1 MKWEERPLG
10 EVLCVDLDQVPTDPS
25 ETYQLA
31 GVYGFGRGLFVRGPL
46 SGANTTYKGFNRL
59 HAGQFVISVPKAW
72 EGAIAEVTEDFDGLF
87 LSPVFPTFTPDS
99 DALLC
104 RYLAWFFRR
113 PASWEQMRSKSKGI
127 GARRESLSSEQFL
140 SINIP
145 LPPVKEQ
152 RKIVAKLDAAAERI
166 ARIEAAQADNA
177 EDFDRLLESLLF
189 DNPSAAPTPMREL
202 VIPRAPD
209 TKVLGDQIYDFAGV
223 YSFGRGVFSSIT
235 KTGLD
240 FAYTALTQVRA
251 GEFTYPKLMAWEGAF
266 GIIPPECDGCF
277 VSPEFP
283 VFGVRQDLV
292 FPELLDA
299 YFRSPRVWPEIAAIS
314 SGTNARR
321 RRLQPSSFLNYRF
334 PLPSREAQKQIRDTL
349 EARTRL
355 RAAQDSRAADLAA
368 LMPSLL
374 DRAFKGEL

>member
-10 EVLCVDLDQVPTDPS
+10 EVLRPHDDWVSIEP
-25 ETYQLA
+25 E
-31 GVYGFGRGLFVRGPL
+31 
-46 SGANTTYKGFNRL
+46 TTYREVTVRLWGKGADLRRECLGAEIGAPTRNRVKS
-59 HAGQFVISVPKAW
+59 GQFIISKIDARNGAFALVP
-72 EGAIAEVTEDFDGLF
+72 EFLDGAVVTSD
-87 LSPVFPTFTPDS
+87 FPTFEVNPDH
-99 DALLC
+99 ALPGFVGWLSKTERFVDLC
-104 RYLAWFFRR
+104 RR
-113 PASWEQMRSKSKGI
+113 ASEGTTNRVRLKLE
-127 GARRESLSSEQFL
+127 RFL
-140 SINIP
+140 TTRIP
-145 LPPVKEQ
+145 LPPVVEQ
-152 RKIVAKLDAAAERI
+152 RQIVAKLDAAAERI
-166 ARIEAAQADNA
+166 ARIEAAQSANA

-189 DNPSAAPTPMREL
+189 DNQSATPTPMREL

-209 TKVLGDQIYDFAGV
+209 TKVEGDETYDFAGV
-223 YSFGRGVFSSIT
+223 YSFGRGVFRSIT

-240 FAYTALTQVRA
+240 FAYTALTQVCA

-334 PLPSREAQKQIRDTL
+334 PLPSREAQKRIRVTL

-355 RAAQDSRAADLAA
+355 RAAQNSRAADLAA

-374 DRAFKGEL
+374 DQAFKGGL